1 MEIVSDP
8 SNAIDIPM
16 ILGYNSNE
24 GLMPLADCHKNSKY
38 QLFDQDLACR
48 IPRSIALAVDD
59 PRNAELADEIR
70 QFYFGGQKITDQMK
84 ASVAH
89 LLGDFHF
96 VIELH
101 LLAEIYARR
110 QHKWVRFNVPVWNE
124 SIFNNVASCPMY
136 FYKLDCEEELN
147 VYKRLLIP
155 DVDLNEEEH
164 KTLTGGSHGDDIYF
178 LFEWVTIACTST

>member
-1 MEIVSDP
+1 
-8 SNAIDIPM
+8 
-16 ILGYNSNE
+16 
-24 GLMPLADCHKNSKY
+24 MPLADCHKNSKY

-110 QHKWVRFNVPVWNE
+110 QHK
-124 SIFNNVASCPMY
+124 
-136 FYKLDCEEELN
+136 
-147 VYKRLLIP
+147 
-155 DVDLNEEEH
+155 
-164 KTLTGGSHGDDIYF
+164 
-178 LFEWVTIACTST
+178 